1 MTTQRKIS
9 EARDSLLTSLLF
21 RAESSIE
28 LTFLSL
34 RKQILLRNWIAIV
47 IANLAAWLFEE
58 SFANPSY
65 NTLGIRITICLLGLP
80 LVIATHSQL
89 LPTIANYQKVY
100 LFSFFTLLLPFMFG
114 AIGLL
119 NAVSTPDDQELSA
132 TWIFEYMAAIFL
144 FYGLVSTER
153 QALIVSVLAHLL
165 LLIGILITKPS
176 SYESALLFS
185 AGMISAQFTVFGFA
199 TLTHRR
205 LQFVH
210 QQKLEAAYTIGS
222 RVAHEIRTPLLTIKN
237 LARALQAE
245 VNEITRV
252 PSSSDTKASIEN
264 RFLQIGQELTH
275 ANTTIDMLLM
285 SSTGAPFS
293 YSSEE
298 TVVLSDVVANAIQSY
313 PYGNESEKARIR
325 VTHRQN
331 FSTKAPLR
339 LLHHVLLNLLR
350 NAILS
355 VQPGVEPKIDIEIS
369 TNAGSGE
376 VHVIDNGAGVPSE
389 LEHRL
394 FENFFSTRKSGE
406 GTGLGLAFCKSV
418 MTEIGGD
425 IEYSRGSDETRFTLT
440 FRTDVVEIS

>member
-1 MTTQRKIS
+1 MATQRKNS
-9 EARDSLLTSLLF
+9 ESRGPLLSILLL

-28 LTFLSL
+28 LAFLSL
-34 RKQILLRNWIAIV
+34 RQQILLRNWIAIV
-47 IANLAAWLFEE
+47 IANIAAWLFEE

-65 NTLGIRITICLLGLP
+65 NTLGIRITVCLLGLP
-80 LVIATHSQL
+80 LVLATHSKF
-89 LPTIANYQKVY
+89 LPALVKYQKVY

-119 NAVSTPDDQELSA
+119 NAVSTPDGQELSA
-132 TWIFEYMAAIFL
+132 TWIFEYMAAVFL
-144 FYGLVSTER
+144 FYGLLSTER
-153 QALIVSVLAHLL
+153 QALAVSALAHLL
-165 LLIGILITKPS
+165 VLIAIITAKPS

-185 AGMISAQFTVFGFA
+185 VGMISAQFTVFGFA

-237 LARALQAE
+237 LSRALQEE
-245 VNEITRV
+245 VSEINRL
-252 PSSSDTKASIEN
+252 PSSNDTEDSIES
-264 RFLQIGQELTH
+264 RFFQIHQELLN

-293 YSSEE
+293 YDAEE
-298 TVVLSDVVANAIQSY
+298 SVLMSDVVANAIQSY
-313 PYGNESEKARIR
+313 PYGNQSEKARIR
-325 VTHRQN
+325 VTQNQN
-331 FSTKAPLR
+331 FTAKAPSR
-339 LLHHVLLNLLR
+339 LLHHVILNLLR

-355 VQPGVEPKIDIEIS
+355 AQPGVDPKIEIEIS
-369 TNAGSGE
+369 TSANLGV

-394 FENFFSTRKSGE
+394 FESFFSTRKSGE
-406 GTGLGLAFCKSV
+406 GSGLGLAFCKSV
-418 MTEIGGD
+418 MAEIGGD
-425 IEYSRGSDETRFTLT
+425 IEYSRGGDETCFTLT
-440 FRTDVVEIS
+440 FRTSIVPTS